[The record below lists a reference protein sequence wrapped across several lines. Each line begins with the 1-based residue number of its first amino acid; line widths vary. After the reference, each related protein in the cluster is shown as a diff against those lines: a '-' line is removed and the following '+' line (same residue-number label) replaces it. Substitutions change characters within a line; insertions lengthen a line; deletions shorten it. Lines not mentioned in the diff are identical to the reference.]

1 MAGISVRVTRARG
14 RGSASRQA
22 RRRESFLFF
31 WPATGAETHRTYPP
45 LHLPGRERGKRA
57 VCPSVQE
64 RACRRH
70 TAATCTSCVLPS
82 CARATY
88 RPVEAPGRRDARQN
102 CSRTFT
108 SDEARGRAG
117 LAGVVRCRPACQQP
131 SGNPLV
137 RVVRVSC
144 HAVWGASS
152 CATPRPQPLS
162 SFSLYYFYSCTILIF
177 SFEFSST

>member
-1 MAGISVRVTRARG
+1 VRSPNAGEKRVCAPPAGRVTG
-14 RGSASRQA
+14 RGGDGRDQRPGDEGA
-22 RRRESFLFF
+22 RRAAGGARPAKRADANLFFFF
-31 WPATGAETHRTYPP
+31 WPVTGAETHRTYPP
-45 LHLPGRERGKRA
+45 LHLPSRERGKRA

-117 LAGVVRCRPACQQP
+117 LAGAVRCRPACQQP

-137 RVVRVSC
+137 RVVRV
-144 HAVWGASS
+144 
-152 CATPRPQPLS
+152 
-162 SFSLYYFYSCTILIF
+162 
-177 SFEFSST
+177 